1 MFTFC
6 SAAKKSYFPIERFS
20 IWPRFDSDYKVRG
33 FEVSEMAYFV
43 IARERIPRNYKIM
56 F

>member
-6 SAAKKSYFPIERFS
+6 SNAKNLIFLSNVSVF
-20 IWPRFDSDYKVRG
+20 WPRFVRG

-43 IARERIPRNYKIM
+43 IARERIARKDIK
-56 F
+56 